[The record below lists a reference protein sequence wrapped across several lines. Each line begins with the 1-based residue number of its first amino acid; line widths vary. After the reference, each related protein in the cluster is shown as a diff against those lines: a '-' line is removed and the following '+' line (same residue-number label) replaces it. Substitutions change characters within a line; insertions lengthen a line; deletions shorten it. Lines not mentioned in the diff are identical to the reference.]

1 MWKLGDKIIREGK
14 SFTDNNGVTHPGV
27 WARWTDERK
36 KLWG

>member
-14 SFTDNNGVTHPGV
+14 SFTDNNGVTHPGCGQGGQMI
-27 WARWTDERK
+27 RK